1 MGILDGK
8 VALVTG
14 SGRGIGRAIAMDMA
28 QGGAKVVVNDLGAA
42 LEGGAGDAGPA
53 EQTAADIR
61 AAGGE
66 ATYNTDSVSEEAGAK
81 RMVEAAMD
89 VFGGIDCVVNVAGIL
104 RDGMFHKMEAAQ
116 WQAVLDVHLN
126 GCFNVSRA
134 AIEHMREKGSGAFVH
149 FTSTSGLVGQIG
161 QANYAA
167 AKMGIV
173 GLSRVIAMEG
183 ASKGVRS
190 NCVAPFAWTRMIES
204 IPIKSD
210 EMARSFEAF
219 RTGATPEHV
228 APVVSYLCSDA
239 AAGVNGQVFGVRGNE
254 IYLFSQPRP
263 VKTIHNGAG
272 WTHESLAAMVEPSI
286 RRELVGIEST
296 GEYFD
301 WDPI

>member
-28 QGGAKVVVNDLGAA
+28 KAGAKVVVNDLGAG
-42 LEGGAGDAGPA
+42 LDGGEGSAGPA
-53 EQTAADIR
+53 EEAAAEIR
-61 AAGGE
+61 SLGGE
-66 ATYNTDSVSEEAGAK
+66 ATYNTDSVSDMAGAK
-81 RMVEAAMD
+81 RMVETAMD

-104 RDGMFHKMEAAQ
+104 RDGMFHKMGEAD
-116 WQAVLDVHLN
+116 WKAVLDVHLN
-126 GCFNVSRA
+126 GCFNTSRA
-134 AIEHMREKGSGAFVH
+134 AIEHMREKGNGAFVH

-173 GLSRVIAMEG
+173 GMSRVIAMEG
-183 ASKGVRS
+183 AHKGVRS

-204 IPIKSD
+204 IPIKS
-210 EMARSFEAF
+210 EEQARSFEAF
-219 RTGATPEHV
+219 RTGATAEHV
-228 APVVSYLCSDA
+228 APVVSYLSSDA
-239 AAGVNGQVFGVRGNE
+239 ANGVNGQVFGVRGNE
-254 IYLFSQPRP
+254 IYLFTQPRP
-263 VKTIHNGAG
+263 AKTVHNSAG
-272 WTHESLAAMVEPSI
+272 WTHDSLAAMLEPSI
-286 RRELVGIEST
+286 RREMTDLDGT

>member
-28 QGGAKVVVNDLGAA
+28 KAGAKVVVNDLGAG
-42 LEGGAGDAGPA
+42 LQGGEGNAGPA
-53 EQTAADIR
+53 EATAADIR

-66 ATYNTDSVSEEAGAK
+66 ATHNTDSVSDVDGAR
-81 RMVEAAMD
+81 RMVETALD
-89 VFGGIDCVVNVAGIL
+89 TFGGIDCVVNVAGIL
-104 RDGMFHKMEAAQ
+104 RDGMFHKMDAAQ

-183 ASKGVRS
+183 AAKGVRS

-210 EMARSFEAF
+210 EQARSFEAF

-239 AAGVNGQVFGVRGNE
+239 ANGVNGQVFGVRGNE

-263 VKTIHNGAG
+263 VKTLHNGSG
-272 WTHESLAAMVEPSI
+272 WTHESLAAMVEPSL
-286 RRELVGIEST
+286 RNELISLEGT
-296 GEYFD
+296 GEYFS